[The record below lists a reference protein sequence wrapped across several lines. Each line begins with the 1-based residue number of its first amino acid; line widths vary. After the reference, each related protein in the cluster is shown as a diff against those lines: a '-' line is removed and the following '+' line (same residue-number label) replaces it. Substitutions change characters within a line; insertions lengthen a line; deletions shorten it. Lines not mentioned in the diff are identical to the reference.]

1 MPPRKNPDLK
11 QGKLSFA
18 SKRNSSTATAAGS
31 KKKSSK
37 STPSRK
43 ASRTSPS
50 PASATEPITNVI
62 DISSSSDDSAD
73 EDYTAP
79 AAKKRRLNASGRAR
93 KTEVET
99 VEPSESDKEKEPL
112 DVKDKRWR
120 KAYGLARNKMGN
132 IKPVHT
138 EGQSM
143 VHHILRVFD
152 LSYEYGP
159 CVGMSRLDRWE
170 RAHALGLN
178 PPLEVKEILLTK
190 EGSADEQFSQSVFHG
205 EV

>member
-37 STPSRK
+37 PTPSRK
-43 ASRTSPS
+43 ASRVSPS

-62 DISSSSDDSAD
+62 DIISSSDDSGD
-73 EDYTAP
+73 EDVAVP
-79 AAKKRRLNASGRAR
+79 AAKKRRLNASGRAQR
-93 KTEVET
+93 AEVE
-99 VEPSESDKEKEPL
+99 VVAPEPEREKEPL

-120 KAYGLARNKMGN
+120 KAYSHARGKMGN

-138 EGQSM
+138 EGQTM

-159 CVGMSRLDRWE
+159 CVGISRLDRWE
-170 RAHALGLN
+170 RAQALGLN
-178 PPLEVKEILLTK
+178 PPPEVKEILLTK
-190 EGSADEQFSQSVFHG
+190 EGSTDEQFSQSVFHG
-205 EV
+205 EA